1 MKYLMQKHCFPLY
14 YYYYF
19 VPKHEKTTIAVN
31 GFINKKLLDVLVQKI
46 KGWREAFFFCCILPL
61 IRSAHESDE
70 KTVMMYI
77 WFGSRVRLNDR
88 EYEAP

>member
-14 YYYYF
+14 YYF
-19 VPKHEKTTIAVN
+19 IPKHEKTAIAIN
-31 GFINKKLLDVLVQKI
+31 EFINKKWLDALVQKI
-46 KGWREAFFFCCILPL
+46 KEWREAFFFCRIFLPS
-61 IRSAHESDE
+61 IRSAHEGDE